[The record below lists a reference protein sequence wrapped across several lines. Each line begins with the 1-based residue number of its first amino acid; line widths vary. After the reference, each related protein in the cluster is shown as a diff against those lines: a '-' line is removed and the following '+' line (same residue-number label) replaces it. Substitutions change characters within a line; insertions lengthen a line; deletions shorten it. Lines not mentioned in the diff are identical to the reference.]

1 MSDEQK
7 SEIAAADVNSAA
19 SGEEKWEATL
29 VGGNSY
35 TFGGVKFEKGIA
47 KPVDAAT
54 KAKLEEKAVD
64 YKVVDGEY
72 DEDGTAVSEPRA
84 KFRFVNVNAPKAEA
98 AARPRARRATR

>member
-7 SEIAAADVNSAA
+7 SEIAAADVQSAA
-19 SGEEKWEATL
+19 GGEEKWEATL

-35 TFGGVKFEKGIA
+35 TFGGVKFEKGVA
-47 KPVDAAT
+47 KPIDAAT

-72 DEDGTAVSEPRA
+72 DDDGTAVSEPRA
-84 KFRFVNVNAPKAEA
+84 KFRFVNVNAPKSEVKAP
-98 AARPRARRATR
+98 ARQRRATR